1 MRIISGRFGRRK
13 LLTNP
18 GIVTRP
24 ITDRVKESLFQFLED
39 ELDEARVADVFAGT
53 GTIGLEALSRG
64 ASSVVF
70 IEQDR
75 KATELLR
82 QNVHKLGVEEEVL
95 CWQTDVLK
103 TSFRPKNCDHRLP
116 YDLVFFDPPYPMVP
130 KIKPGKKLYKSLE
143 RLGRDGITR
152 TGTLLLIRTPKEA
165 EFACPPVWQL
175 EDSCDYSTM
184 KIHWFR
190 RAELPSADET
200 LDPEQSEVLPSS
212 PAEGEGGP
220 ELDEGERSRP

>member
-39 ELDEARVADVFAGT
+39 DLDEARIADVFAGT

-70 IEQDR
+70 IELDR

-82 QNVHKLGVEEEVL
+82 QNVQKLGVEEEVL
-95 CWQTDVLK
+95 CWSTDVLK

-116 YDLVFFDPPYPMVP
+116 YDLVFFDPPYSLVP
-130 KIKPGKKLYKSLE
+130 KIRPGSKLYKSLE

-152 TGTLLLIRTPKEA
+152 TGTLLLLRTPKDA
-165 EFACPPVWQL
+165 EFECPPVWQL
-175 EDSCDYSTM
+175 ETSQDYSTM
-184 KIHWFR
+184 VVHWFR
-190 RAELPSADET
+190 RGELPDDSISTENENTVSAPSEQTEGDRSPSET
-200 LDPEQSEVLPSS
+200 
-212 PAEGEGGP
+212 
-220 ELDEGERSRP
+220 

>member
-13 LLTNP
+13 LLTNT

-39 ELDEARVADVFAGT
+39 ELDESRVADVFAGT

-75 KATELLR
+75 KAIDLLR
-82 QNVHKLGVEEEVL
+82 QNVQKLRVEEEVL
-95 CWQTDVLK
+95 CWPTDVLK

-116 YDLVFFDPPYPMVP
+116 YDLVFFDPPYAMVP
-130 KIKPGKKLYKSLE
+130 KIKPGARLYKSLE
-143 RLGRDGITR
+143 RLGRDGTTR
-152 TGTLLLIRTPKEA
+152 AGSMLLFRTPKFA
-165 EFACPPVWQL
+165 EFECPPVWQL
-175 EDSCDYSTM
+175 ETTTDYSSM
-184 KIHWFR
+184 KVHWFR
-190 RAELPSADET
+190 RGEHPEADESQ
-200 LDPEQSEVLPSS
+200 PEDEAES
-212 PAEGEGGP
+212 P
-220 ELDEGERSRP
+220 